1 MRVLSYEKLQNSAV
15 AVTDRVAIEVSE
27 EEAESLRSAMA
38 TMERFEK
45 LVLSEF
51 HSARGYAAN
60 DRRHSDVFREMHFW
74 FKDGLLMASIRHG
87 SVG

>member
-1 MRVLSYEKLQNSAV
+1 MRVVSYEKLQNSAV
-15 AVTDRVAIEVSE
+15 AVTDRLEIEVSDD
-27 EEAESLRSAMA
+27 EAESLRSAMA
-38 TMERFEK
+38 TMNKFEN

-51 HSARGYAAN
+51 HSERGYSAN
-60 DRRHSDVFREMHFW
+60 DRRYSDVFREIHFW